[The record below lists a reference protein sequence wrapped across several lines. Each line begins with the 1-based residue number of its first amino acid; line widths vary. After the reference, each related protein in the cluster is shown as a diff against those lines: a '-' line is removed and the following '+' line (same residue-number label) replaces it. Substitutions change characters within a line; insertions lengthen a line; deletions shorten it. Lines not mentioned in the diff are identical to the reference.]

1 MNQSTN
7 TNMYDH
13 LSSVLNASQLAS
25 TLGISR
31 AGAYNLLGS
40 KGFPTLRVG
49 GRKLVSKQ
57 HLADWIE
64 KQVAVGGER
73 HV

>member
-1 MNQSTN
+1 MNQSVT
-7 TNMYDH
+7 MYND
-13 LSSVLNASQLAS
+13 LPNVLNASQLAR

-40 KGFPTLRVG
+40 KGFPTLRIG

-57 HLADWIE
+57 HLAEWIE
-64 KQVAVGGER
+64 KQVAAGGER
-73 HV
+73 RE